1 MIEIRDTPKGASFAV
16 QVQPRASK
24 NALTGELGGGFKLAL
39 TAPPLEGRANQACVE
54 FFASL
59 LRVSRSSVTIA
70 SGQNRRRKV
79 MRVAGLSAEE
89 VRKRLASEP
98 AGKKRS
104 ES

>member
-16 QVQPRASK
+16 KVQPRASK

-39 TAPPLEGRANQACVE
+39 TAPPLEGRANRACVE
-54 FFASL
+54 FFANL
-59 LRVSRSSVTIA
+59 LRVSGSSVTIA
-70 SGQNRRRKV
+70 SGQNSRRKV
-79 MRVAGLSAEE
+79 IRVAGLSAEE

-104 ES
+104 DS